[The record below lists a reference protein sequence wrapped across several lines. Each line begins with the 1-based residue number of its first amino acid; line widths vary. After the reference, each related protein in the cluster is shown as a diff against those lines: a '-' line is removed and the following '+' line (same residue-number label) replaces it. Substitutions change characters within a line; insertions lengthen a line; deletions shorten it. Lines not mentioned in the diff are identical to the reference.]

1 MIDRYVSFEFK
12 EYRRIFRPTD
22 EAGQLDNI
30 GRRFAWFRRI
40 LGRHESEL
48 ENDNENR
55 RVFPGEWRVGWAM
68 FAKFSEITRYFPFTA
83 VCVSSHILNS
93 EDLTVVLSKA
103 GAGLT
108 VQLLLDTLQQTIEFE
123 SSISRKYA
131 TPVKL
136 FYSRFRDLLILSNS
150 YRRFSNHLRL
160 KILQDL
166 VLQNQSHPRLNL
178 TWGYSWM
185 HKTSYLSNLGLF
197 NRF

>member
-1 MIDRYVSFEFK
+1 MGPDVRGHMIDRYVSFEFK

-68 FAKFSEITRYFPFTA
+68 FAKFSEITRYLLST
-83 VCVSSHILNS
+83 VLYVSSHILNS
-93 EDLTVVLSKA
+93 EDLTVVLSKV

-131 TPVKL
+131 TPVSSSIL
-136 FYSRFRDLLILSNS
+136 CFMIYSSCPIAIRDSQIICASKS
-150 YRRFSNHLRL
+150 CRISFF
-160 KILQDL
+160 
-166 VLQNQSHPRLNL
+166 
-178 TWGYSWM
+178 
-185 HKTSYLSNLGLF
+185 KT
-197 NRF
+197 RHIRV